1 MTEAF
6 FGGPSS
12 RKPSSAAGHDGRP
25 SAPGVFGGLPRI
37 DLRAGGDDGVLG
49 LARQAW
55 RERCARSA
63 GLAGPADAAAREII
77 ADVRARGDAAV
88 IELTARFEGRK
99 LDPERLEVDPER
111 RASAAARVPAPI
123 RAALELAARR
133 VREFHET
140 QAHATTGLE
149 RDGERLHS
157 RVAPLR
163 RVAVYAPGGTAAYPS
178 SVLMAGIPA
187 KVAGV
192 DEVLLLTPRA
202 SDVVL
207 LAAELAGIDRVFE
220 IGGAQA
226 IAAAAL
232 GTDRV
237 PRVDKIVGPGN
248 AYVTAA
254 KRQVFG
260 LCDIDGIAGPSEIL
274 VVADATADAEL
285 VAADLISQAEH
296 DALACA
302 VLVTDHPPLVEA
314 TDAALARQLAD
325 LPRRDIAL
333 AALRDHGAAVL
344 VADRAAMARTADEYA
359 PEHLELLVEHPEVL
373 AEGLRG
379 AGAIFVGPWTP
390 EAAGDYTAGPSH
402 VLPTAG
408 AARFGS
414 PLGVWDFVKHTSV
427 LALSRTALLAQ
438 AEAIVTLARAEGL
451 EGHARAVERRL
462 GRGGQP

>member
-1 MTEAF
+1 MTV
-6 FGGPSS
+6 PS
-12 RKPSSAAGHDGRP
+12 RDGP
-25 SAPGVFGGLPRI
+25 SAPTPPHDPAWRFGGLPRI
-37 DLRAGGDDGVLG
+37 DLRQGADGGSAPG
-49 LARQAW
+49 LQLW

-77 ADVRARGDAAV
+77 ADVRARGDVAV
-88 IELTARFEGRK
+88 LELTLRFEGRH
-99 LDPERLEVDPER
+99 LAPEQLEVSPER
-111 RASAAARVPAPI
+111 RASAAARVPAKL

-140 QAHATTGLE
+140 QAHATTGWD

-232 GTDRV
+232 GTERV

-274 VVADATADAEL
+274 VVADASADAEL

-296 DALACA
+296 DPLACA
-302 VLVTDHPPLVEA
+302 VLVTDHPPLADA

-325 LPRRDIAL
+325 LPRRDIAT
-333 AALRDHGAAVL
+333 AALHDHGAAVL
-344 VADRAAMARTADEYA
+344 VTDRDAMARAAEAYA
-359 PEHLELLVEHPEVL
+359 PEHLELLVEQPE
-373 AEGLRG
+373 AMAQGLRG

-414 PLGVWDFVKHTSV
+414 PLGVWDFIKHTSV
-427 LALSRTALLAQ
+427 LSLSRTALLAQ

-462 GRGGQP
+462 SRNEDDE

>member
-1 MTEAF
+1 MT
-6 FGGPSS
+6 
-12 RKPSSAAGHDGRP
+12 
-25 SAPGVFGGLPRI
+25 APLGGLSRI
-37 DLRAGGDDGVLG
+37 DLRPGGDG
-49 LARQAW
+49 APRW
-55 RERCARSA
+55 RERCARAA
-63 GLAGPADAAAREII
+63 GLEGAADAAAREII
-77 ADVRARGDAAV
+77 AEVRARGDAAV
-88 IELTARFEGRK
+88 IELTARFEGRA
-99 LDPERLEVDPER
+99 LTPQTIEVDPRR
-111 RASAAARVPAPI
+111 RARARESVSPEV
-123 RAALELAARR
+123 RAALELAARN
-133 VREFHET
+133 VRRFHET
-140 QAHATTGLE
+140 QGHSTTGLH
-149 RDGERLHS
+149 DPGARLHS

-187 KVAGV
+187 AVAGV
-192 DEVLLLTPRA
+192 DEILLLTPQA

-207 LAAELAGIDRVFE
+207 LAAELAGIHRVFE

-232 GTDRV
+232 GTEVV

-274 VVADATADAEL
+274 VVADASADPGL

-296 DALACA
+296 DVLACA
-302 VLVTDHPPLVEA
+302 VLVTDHPPLAEA
-314 TDAALARQLAD
+314 TDAALREQLDD
-325 LPRRDIAL
+325 LPRREIAT

-344 VADRAAMARTADEYA
+344 VADRDAMVAAAEQYA
-359 PEHLELLVEHPEVL
+359 PEHLELLVVEPAAM
-373 AEGLRG
+373 AERLRG

-427 LALSRTALLAQ
+427 LALERSALLAQ
-438 AEAIVTLARAEGL
+438 AQAIVTLARAEGL

-462 GRGGQP
+462 GDAKR

>member
-1 MTEAF
+1 MT
-6 FGGPSS
+6 
-12 RKPSSAAGHDGRP
+12 
-25 SAPGVFGGLPRI
+25 APFGGLSRI
-37 DLRAGGDDGVLG
+37 DLRPGAAG
-49 LARQAW
+49 APAW
-55 RERCARSA
+55 RERCARAA
-63 GLAGPADAAAREII
+63 GLTGQADEAAREII

-88 IELTARFEGRK
+88 IELTARFEGRA
-99 LDPERLEVDPER
+99 LTPQTIEVDAAR
-111 RASAAARVPAPI
+111 RADAHRTVSPEV
-123 RAALELAARR
+123 RAALQLAADNVRR
-133 VREFHET
+133 FHHT
-140 QAHATTGLE
+140 QVHATTGLE
-149 RDGERLHS
+149 EAGARLHS
-157 RVAPLR
+157 RAAPLR

-187 KVAGV
+187 AVAGV
-192 DEVLLLTPRA
+192 DEIILLTPQA

-207 LAAELAGIDRVFE
+207 LAAELAGIHRVFE

-232 GTDRV
+232 GTATV

-254 KRQVFG
+254 KRQVYG

-274 VVADATADAEL
+274 VVADATADPGL

-296 DALACA
+296 DRLACA
-302 VLVTDHPPLVEA
+302 VLVTDHEPLLDA
-314 TDAALARQLAD
+314 TDAALRQQLAD
-325 LPRRDIAL
+325 LPRREIATASL
-333 AALRDHGAAVL
+333 LDHGAAVL
-344 VADRAAMARTADEYA
+344 VADREAMAQAAEDYA
-359 PEHLELLVEHPEVL
+359 PEHLELLVTEPDSM
-373 AEGLRG
+373 AQGLRG

-414 PLGVWDFVKHTSV
+414 PVGVWDFIKYTSV
-427 LALSRTALLAQ
+427 LSLERSALLAQ
-438 AEAIVTLARAEGL
+438 ADAIVTLARAEGL

-462 GRGGQP
+462 AASKDPA

>member
-1 MTEAF
+1 MTEPF
-6 FGGPSS
+6 E
-12 RKPSSAAGHDGRP
+12 
-25 SAPGVFGGLPRI
+25 GLSRI
-37 DLRAGGDDGVLG
+37 DLRPGGAGAG
-49 LARQAW
+49 AW
-55 RERCARSA
+55 RERCARAA
-63 GLAGPADAAAREII
+63 GLSGEADEAAREII
-77 ADVRARGDAAV
+77 AAVRARGDAAV
-88 IELTARFEGRK
+88 IELTARFEGRP
-99 LDPERLEVDPER
+99 LTPETIEVDAER
-111 RASAAARVPAPI
+111 RARARATVSAEV
-123 RAALELAARR
+123 RAALELAAANVRR
-133 VREFHET
+133 FHLT
-140 QAHATTGLE
+140 QAHRTTGLS
-149 RDGERLHS
+149 DAGARLHS

-187 KVAGV
+187 AVAGV
-192 DEVLLLTPRA
+192 DEILLLTPQA

-207 LAAELAGIDRVFE
+207 LAAELAGIHRVFE

-232 GTDRV
+232 GTRAV

-274 VVADATADAEL
+274 VVADASADPGV

-296 DALACA
+296 DRLASA
-302 VLVTDHPPLVEA
+302 VLVTDHPPMLDA
-314 TDAALARQLAD
+314 TDHALREQLAD
-325 LPRRDIAL
+325 LPRKEIAC

-344 VADRAAMARTADEYA
+344 VEGREAMAAVADEYA
-359 PEHLELLVEHPEVL
+359 PEHLELLIRDPDAMAEH
-373 AEGLRG
+373 LRG

-427 LALSRTALLAQ
+427 LALSHEALRAQ

-462 GRGGQP
+462 GDAEGGHDR

>member
-1 MTEAF
+1 MSASAS
-6 FGGPSS
+6 GGPS
-12 RKPSSAAGHDGRP
+12 GRLP
-25 SAPGVFGGLPRI
+25 PAHEAFRGLPRI
-37 DLRAGGDDGVLG
+37 DLRAGADGVPPA
-49 LARQAW
+49 ARSAW
-55 RERCARSA
+55 RDRCARAA
-63 GLAGPADAAAREII
+63 GLAGVADATAREII

-88 IELTARFEGRK
+88 IELTARFEGRR
-99 LDPERLEVDPER
+99 LDPEQLEVTPAR
-111 RASAAARVPAPI
+111 RAAAAAQVPAPV
-123 RAALELAARR
+123 RAALALAAQR

-140 QAHATTGLE
+140 QVHATTGLE
-149 RDGERLHS
+149 RDGEQLHS
-157 RVAPLR
+157 RVTPLR

-192 DEVLLLTPRA
+192 AEVLLLTPRA

-232 GTDRV
+232 GTERV

-296 DALACA
+296 DREACA
-302 VLVTDHPPLVEA
+302 ILVTDHPPLVTA

-325 LPRRDIAL
+325 LPRREIAC
-333 AALRDHGAAVL
+333 AALHDHGAAVL
-344 VADRAAMARTADEYA
+344 VADRAAMAHTADEYA
-359 PEHLELLVEHPEVL
+359 PEHLELLVEDPHALV
-373 AEGLRG
+373 EGQRS
-379 AGAIFVGPWTP
+379 AGAIFVGPFTP

-427 LALSRTALLAQ
+427 LALSRAALCLQ

-462 GRGGQP
+462 APGSGSQP